1 MRVLVVGVDSDL
13 GLALALAHKGQG
25 DSVVTTSRNGKGD
38 FKFELNH
45 PYSWPKFEQF
55 DRLYYTIGIGESRSS
70 RMEVMQTN
78 CFATLDFLSYAVKSA
93 KSDSKIVVL
102 SSEWGSVSRCAA
114 ANAQWY
120 RISKAALNMG
130 VAIMSNRHPNIK
142 WILMQPGFVHTKM
155 TAEMKVR
162 SDTITTAESA
172 AGMVGVVN
180 NINQFG
186 FYDYLGQEIEF

>member
-1 MRVLVVGVDSDL
+1 MT
-13 GLALALAHKGQG
+13 
-25 DSVVTTSRNGKGD
+25 TTSRNGRGD
-38 FKFELNH
+38 IKFELNH
-45 PYSWPKFEQF
+45 PYSWPKLEQF
-55 DRLYYTIGIGESRSS
+55 DRLYYTIGIGEARSS

-93 KSDSKIVVL
+93 KDDAKIIVL
-102 SSEWGSVSRCAA
+102 SSEWGSISRCGA

-130 VAIMSNRHPNIK
+130 IAIMSNRHQNVK

-155 TAEMKVR
+155 TADMKVKNA
-162 SDTITTAESA
+162 ITTIESA
-172 AGMVGVVN
+172 AGMINTVN
-180 NINQFG
+180 NIDHFG